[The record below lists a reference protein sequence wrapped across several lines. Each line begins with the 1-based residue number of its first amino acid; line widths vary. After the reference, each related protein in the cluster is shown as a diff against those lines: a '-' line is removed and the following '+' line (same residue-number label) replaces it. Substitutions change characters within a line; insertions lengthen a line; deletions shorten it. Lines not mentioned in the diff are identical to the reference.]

1 MVKVNG
7 YITNNQSIIPIKET
21 DSKSEDFLLQI
32 IQSKGKGE
40 SKEHLVEKALEQVKE
55 TKSKED
61 ALKYTHHIF
70 EFSKSI
76 NFTEGIIE
84 SNISLGNLYWHKS
97 DFKTALEYLN
107 IALKNNKILQKQQ
120 YQADIYKGFG
130 NCYLRIGF
138 IDKALNYYFQSLDIY
153 KVLNDRDSY
162 GSICNN
168 IGVAYK
174 DKGEFEQALAYY
186 LKSLDIKKDS
196 DDANGIANI
205 YVNIGILYYHQEEYD
220 KSLKYLEKVLDIN
233 SNQLTDVV
241 LSNIHNNIGQVCV
254 ELKDY
259 KKALEHIHIALTI
272 NIKSDNKNSVSHSYQ
287 EIGRIMQLKGQYN
300 AALNNFEKALEIS
313 REINSLSNEAS
324 CLYLLGGLCHKI
336 EDYDTAEKYLLKSC
350 EINEQL
356 NIKPALISVCELLA
370 DIYHDTDRF
379 SESSV
384 YMKRML
390 KLQEE
395 LSNEEKSKLLAEM
408 QARFELQQRD
418 SVIENLNVKQELLL
432 KAKQELELFAGKA
445 AHDLKEPLRMMSSFS
460 SLLVRKYGNQLDD
473 TGQEFVNH
481 IHEGAKR
488 MEKLLTGMLTFAK
501 SGANPEDSINVNLN
515 DILYI
520 VKSNLKLKIS
530 ENQANITYSNLP
542 VVKAA
547 NVAMIQLFQNLIANA
562 LKFKKPDAIPHIQ
575 IETTS
580 HNDNFYQ
587 ISIKDN
593 GIGISK
599 EQQHKVFIIFQRL
612 HAREAYEGSGIGL
625 ATCKKIVECL
635 GGKIWLESEEGKE
648 TTFFFLL
655 PKSENSSQNK
665 SISNAN

>member
-1 MVKVNG
+1 MVDTNR
-7 YITNNQSIIPIKET
+7 YITNNQSIISKKET
-21 DSKSEDFLLQI
+21 DNGHENFLLQI
-32 IQSKGKGE
+32 VDDEDKEE
-40 SKEHLVEKALEQVKE
+40 SKEHLIEKALEQAKK

-70 EFSKSI
+70 EFSKNI
-76 NFTEGIIE
+76 DFTEGVIE
-84 SNISLGNLYWHKS
+84 SSISLGNLYWNKS
-97 DFKTALEYLN
+97 EFQTALEYLEV
-107 IALKNNKILQKQQ
+107 ALKSNRTLQNQE
-120 YQADIYKGFG
+120 YQGEIYKVLG
-130 NCYLRIGF
+130 NTYLRIGF
-138 IDKALNYYFQSLDIY
+138 VDKALDYYFKSLDIY
-153 KVLNDRDSY
+153 EALNDQDKY

-168 IGVAYK
+168 IGVAHK
-174 DKGEFEQALAYY
+174 DRGEYEQALTYY

-196 DDANGIANI
+196 SDANAVANV

-220 KSLKYLEKVLDIN
+220 KSLKYLEKILGIN
-233 SNQLTDVV
+233 SNELTDVV

-259 KKALEHIHIALTI
+259 KKALEHIHIALAI
-272 NIKSDNKNSVSHSYQ
+272 NLEAGNKNGVAHSHQ
-287 EIGRIMQLKGQYN
+287 EIGRIMQLKGQHDTAMKSYK
-300 AALNNFEKALEIS
+300 KALEIS

-324 CLYLLGGLCHKI
+324 CLYLLGGLCHKMK
-336 EDYDTAEKYLLKSC
+336 DYDTAEQYLLKSC
-350 EINEQL
+350 EMNEEL
-356 NIKPALISVCELLA
+356 NIKPALMGVCQLLA
-370 DIYHDTDRF
+370 DVYHDTDRF
-379 SESSV
+379 LESCV

-418 SVIENLNVKQELLL
+418 SMIENLNVKQELLL
-432 KAKQELELFAGKA
+432 KANQELELFAGKA

-473 TGQEFVNH
+473 TAQEFVNH

-488 MEKLLTGMLTFAK
+488 MEKLLTDMLTFAK
-501 SGANPEDSINVNLN
+501 SGANPEDSIDVNLN
-515 DILYI
+515 DILY
-520 VKSNLKLKIS
+520 VVESNLKLKITES
-530 ENQANITYSNLP
+530 QANITYNDLP
-542 VVKAA
+542 VVRAA
-547 NVAMIQLFQNLIANA
+547 NVAMIQLFQNIIANA
-562 LKFKKPDAIPHIQ
+562 LKFKKSDVIPHIQ
-575 IETTS
+575 IEATS
-580 HNDNFYQ
+580 HSDNFYQ

-599 EQQHKVFIIFQRL
+599 QQQHKVFIIFQRL

-635 GGKIWLESEEGKE
+635 GGKIWLESEEGKG

-655 PKSENSSQNK
+655 PKSENSLQNK
-665 SISNAN
+665 SVSE